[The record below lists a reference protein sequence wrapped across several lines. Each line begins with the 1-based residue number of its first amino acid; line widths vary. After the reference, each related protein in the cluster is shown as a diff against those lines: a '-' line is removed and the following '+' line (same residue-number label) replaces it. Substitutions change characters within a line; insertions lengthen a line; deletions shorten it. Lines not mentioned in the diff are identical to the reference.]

1 MLLSQGAQEAT
12 QSACERDLP
21 STNREKKKPIPPGHP
36 DIAFR
41 QAHVPASTLSLAGEI
56 NTAQT

>member
-21 STNREKKKPIPPGHP
+21 STNGEKKKPIPPGHP